1 MTTVAVIY
9 HSATGT
15 TGQLAGAVA
24 EGIQSA
30 GDIESREY
38 RIVGEDI
45 SQGRFVNQE
54 LLEAAG
60 QADGIILGSPTYMG
74 SVSAQFK
81 AFADATGELW
91 SKRQWANKIAAGF
104 TVGSNY
110 SGDQLSTIQ
119 YLSTFANQHGMLWV
133 SIDVPGGFEDGVI
146 NRLGAQSGLIAQT
159 RDSKVHFDDLMMARH
174 LGARV
179 ARLTAD
185 LTLNHTSNLVASG

>member
-9 HSATGT
+9 HTVTGT

-74 SVSAQFK
+74 SGSAP
-81 AFADATGELW
+81 
-91 SKRQWANKIAAGF
+91 
-104 TVGSNY
+104 V
-110 SGDQLSTIQ
+110 
-119 YLSTFANQHGMLWV
+119 
-133 SIDVPGGFEDGVI
+133 
-146 NRLGAQSGLIAQT
+146 
-159 RDSKVHFDDLMMARH
+159 
-174 LGARV
+174 
-179 ARLTAD
+179 
-185 LTLNHTSNLVASG
+185 